1 MTETVY
7 LGLGSNL
14 DDRES
19 FLFKAADLLKSIDGF
34 SFVRMASIYE
44 SPPLYNTHQSHF
56 LNTVV
61 EGTFNHSPEKLL
73 LEIQS
78 VETQLG
84 RSSSRE
90 KNEPRTI
97 DIDILA
103 FGDAVVNSELLQIP
117 HPKIAE
123 RRFVLE
129 PLAEIAPD
137 FLIPTFNRTPIEL
150 TAVCPDRSV
159 IEKQHILESA

>member
-1 MTETVY
+1 MNETVY

-14 DDRES
+14 GDRERT
-19 FLFKAADLLKSIDGF
+19 LFKAADLLKAIDGF

-44 SPPLYNTHQSHF
+44 TPPLYFKQQPHF

-61 EGTFNHSPEKLL
+61 EGTFTQSPEQLL
-73 LEIQS
+73 RKIQS
-78 VETQLG
+78 VEVQLG
-84 RSSSRE
+84 RSLSRE

-103 FGDAVVNSELLQIP
+103 FGDKEVNSNTLQIP
-117 HPKIAE
+117 HSKIAD
-123 RRFVLE
+123 RKFVLE

-137 FLIPTFNRTPIEL
+137 FLIPKYNQTPVEL
-150 TAVCPDRSV
+150 IAVCMDNSV
-159 IEKQHILESA
+159 IEKQSILESA